1 MGDIVDALGINLPTL
16 LTQVVTFIILLV
28 ILRFV
33 AYKPIMRMLDERSR
47 RVKESM
53 EQAESV
59 KEQSARAEEEL
70 KKQLGEAS
78 REGQERIAR
87 AVKAGEEVKQ
97 KAQEEARK
105 EAETLLG
112 RARAEIQRERDEAI
126 GEVRREFADLT
137 VLAAGKV
144 IEKSLDKEEHRELI
158 DKVLEESSTQK
169 KE

>member
-1 MGDIVDALGINLPTL
+1 MGGISELGINWGVLI
-16 LTQVVTFIILLV
+16 TQIVTFIILLV
-28 ILRFV
+28 LLRVF
-33 AYKPIMRMLDERSR
+33 AYKPLMRMMDERSK

-59 KEQSARAEEEL
+59 KEQSAKAEEEL
-70 KKQLGEAS
+70 KKQLEEAS

-87 AVKAGEEVKQ
+87 AVKAGEELKQ
-97 KAQEEARK
+97 KAEEEAKR
-105 EAETLLG
+105 ETEKLIVK
-112 RARAEIQRERDEAI
+112 ARSEIQQERDAAVA
-126 GEVRREFADLT
+126 EVRHEFADLT

-158 DKVLEESSTQK
+158 DKVLEESSGPK

>member
-1 MGDIVDALGINLPTL
+1 MGGISELGISLPTL
-16 LTQVVTFIILLV
+16 ITQVVTFIILLL

-47 RVKESM
+47 RVKDSM
-53 EQAESV
+53 DQAQAI
-59 KEQSARAEEEL
+59 KEQSANTQEEI
-70 KKQLGEAS
+70 KKQLELAS

-87 AVKAGEEVKQ
+87 AVKAGEDVKQ
-97 KAQEEARK
+97 KAQEDAKK
-105 EAETLLG
+105 EAEALIE
-112 RARAEIQRERDEAI
+112 RARSEIQHERDEAI

-158 DKVLEESSTQK
+158 EKVLEESSTF
-169 KE
+169 KEKD